1 MIIGKLCAL
10 FDGAGTSR
18 AVHRVTCKGQPFVSA
33 HGQPSRIVNG
43 VPILAAREEVERG
56 MV

>member
-1 MIIGKLCAL
+1 MIIGKLRAPV
-10 FDGAGTSR
+10 DGAGTSR
-18 AVHRVTCKGQPFVSA
+18 ALHRVTSTRQPFVAA
-33 HGQPSRIVNG
+33 HGQPSRIVSG